1 MKNFLIIP
9 ALMLFSSNSNAEHFL
24 VSKDAVQNAIVA
36 TTLGGCHGSVKE
48 VHADAYTVRAT
59 TFDDGGCD
67 MKSEHGKITSLF
79 TVQRDGAQF
88 PETME
93 VVTSRSDSDVKGAF
107 SEILTYTENNNEEF
121 SSMWESALA
130 KEQKESQNRGY

>member
-1 MKNFLIIP
+1 
-9 ALMLFSSNSNAEHFL
+9 
-24 VSKDAVQNAIVA
+24 
-36 TTLGGCHGSVKE
+36 
-48 VHADAYTVRAT
+48 
-59 TFDDGGCD
+59 
-67 MKSEHGKITSLF
+67 
-79 TVQRDGAQF
+79 VQRDGAQF

>member
-1 MKNFLIIP
+1 
-9 ALMLFSSNSNAEHFL
+9 
-24 VSKDAVQNAIVA
+24 
-36 TTLGGCHGSVKE
+36 
-48 VHADAYTVRAT
+48 
-59 TFDDGGCD
+59 

-107 SEILTYTENNNEEF
+107 SEILTYTEDNNEEF